1 MKFYGSVEAKDQFG
15 VVGQFG
21 FVGYEFVV
29 VLLWN
34 PKSVVVVVVSYGLVG
49 FYVAMKPKSVVLYCC
64 KAQIGGCIV
73 VKPRSAVVLCFCEAQ
88 IVGGGGWSPQWS
100 LK

>member
-1 MKFYGSVEAKDQFG
+1 MKFYGSVEVKDQFG

-73 VKPRSAVVLCFCEAQ
+73 VKPRSAVVLFFCEAQ

>member
-100 LK
+100 FK

>member
-1 MKFYGSVEAKDQFG
+1 M
-15 VVGQFG
+15 
-21 FVGYEFVV
+21 VV
-29 VLLWN
+29 VI
-34 PKSVVVVVVSYGLVG
+34 VSYGLVG

-88 IVGGGGWSPQWS
+88 IVGGGGWSPQ
-100 LK
+100 

>member
-49 FYVAMKPKSVVLYCC
+49 CYVAMKPKSVVLYCC